1 MHDRQ
6 LTTVSVDDHKSR
18 VITTMVV
25 GTITTAAI
33 VLVVAT
39 MAASGI
45 VPKRANADGD
55 PTDMGFLL
63 SRINDVESRL
73 DRLEAEVGI
82 EASVAVPA
90 VALPILEVRS
100 REDCIPCQIFRR
112 EVAGMQNLP
121 IAVKYLTQSDWP
133 VASVPSFRYRTSAG
147 ILRNRTGYREGD
159 LRTMIN
165 EMTK

>member
-6 LTTVSVDDHKSR
+6 LTTNIRKLNTLCRLLDTVA
-18 VITTMVV
+18 V
-25 GTITTAAI
+25 GTIMTALL
-33 VLVVAT
+33 VLVLTT
-39 MAASGI
+39 MAGF
-45 VPKRANADGD
+45 PQHANADGD

-63 SRINDVESRL
+63 SRINEIDQRL
-73 DRLEAEVGI
+73 NRLEAAAGI
-82 EASVAVPA
+82 DAATPDSVKQN
-90 VALPILEVRS
+90 LPVLEVRS

-133 VASVPSFRYRTSAG
+133 VSSVPSFRYRTSAG
-147 ILRNRTGYREGD
+147 IQRNRVGYREGD